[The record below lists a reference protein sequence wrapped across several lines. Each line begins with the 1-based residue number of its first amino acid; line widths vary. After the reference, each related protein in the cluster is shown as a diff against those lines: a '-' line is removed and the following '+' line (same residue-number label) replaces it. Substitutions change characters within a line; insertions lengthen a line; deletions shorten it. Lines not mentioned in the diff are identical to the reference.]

1 MDKLESLK
9 TAYKKENS
17 KVAVRMLAVLMILKD
32 GKELQYTANTLRHC
46 TNWVRKWVDRFEVD
60 GLDGLYDRPR
70 SGRPC
75 TISKK
80 RMDSIIS
87 KVILTLFT
95 PVMLQQTI
103 FHSTGVKFHINH
115 IRKVMHQ
122 YGMSAKT
129 AQKYHINRAS
139 IAAVRS
145 WQQRIKKRISHLEK
159 DGFTIAM
166 TDEAFFI
173 RDVKAGRKYWSLISK
188 RIFLPYTG
196 RHESLAVYG
205 TITIHGD
212 QLFRIYDKFNA
223 VTFVEY
229 LKELHWKY
237 GKIALILDRAS
248 VHKSNKVKEFL
259 AKNPDVKLIWLPKGS
274 PYLNMIEQCWKI
286 SKYTLLVSEYYAMFS
301 VMNNAVSQYFRTTKF
316 KLDIVNYIFR
326 NPAKM
331 FTNF

>member
-1 MDKLESLK
+1 MNKLESLE

-32 GKELQYTANTLRHC
+32 GKDIQYTAKTLHRC
-46 TNWVRKWVDRFEVD
+46 TNWVRKWVERFEVD
-60 GLDGLYDRPR
+60 GLDGLYDHPK
-70 SGRPC
+70 SGRPH
-75 TISKK
+75 TISRK
-80 RMDSIIS
+80 RMDSIMS

-103 FHSTGVKFHINH
+103 LYSTGIKFHVTH
-115 IRKVMHQ
+115 IRKIMHQ

-129 AQKYHINRAS
+129 AQKYHINHAS
-139 IAAVRS
+139 VSAVRS
-145 WQQRIKKRISHLEK
+145 WQYRIKKRISRLK
-159 DGFTIAM
+159 KNGFIIAM
-166 TDEAFFI
+166 IDEAFFV
-173 RDVKAGRKYWSLISK
+173 RDTKTGKKYWSPVAK

-196 RHESLAVYG
+196 NHESLAVYG
-205 TITIHGD
+205 TITENGR
-212 QLFRIYDKFNA
+212 QLFRVYQKFNA

-237 GKIALILDRAS
+237 GKVALMLDRAS
-248 VHKSNKVKEFL
+248 VHKSKKVKEFL

-286 SKYTLLVSEYYAMFS
+286 SKHVLLVSEYYAMFS
-301 VMNNAVSQYFRTTKF
+301 VMNDAVSKYFRITKF
-316 KLDIVNYIFR
+316 KLDVTNYIFR

>member
-1 MDKLESLK
+1 MDKLESLEI
-9 TAYKKENS
+9 TYKKGNS

-32 GKELQYTANTLRHC
+32 GKELEFTAKTLHHC
-46 TNWVRKWVDRFEVD
+46 TNWVRKWVDRFEKD
-60 GLDGLYDRPR
+60 GLDGLYDHPR

-75 TISKK
+75 TISRN
-80 RMDSIIS
+80 RMDSIMS
-87 KVILTLFT
+87 KVMLTLFT
-95 PVMLQQTI
+95 PTMLQQSI
-103 FHSTGVKFHINH
+103 FYSTGVKFHITH
-115 IRKVMHQ
+115 IRKIMHQ

-139 IAAVRS
+139 ISAVRS
-145 WQQRIKKRISHLEK
+145 WQQRIKKRILRLEK
-159 DGFTIAM
+159 DGFVIAM
-166 TDEAFFI
+166 VDEAFFI
-173 RDVKAGRKYWSLISK
+173 RDVKAGRKYWSLVAK
-188 RIFLPYTG
+188 RIFLPYVG

-205 TITIHGD
+205 TITINGD

-223 VTFVEY
+223 ITFVEY

-248 VHKSNKVKEFL
+248 VHKSIKVKEFL
-259 AKNPDVKLIWLPKGS
+259 MKNPDVKLIWLPKGS

-286 SKYTLLVSEYYAMFS
+286 SKHVLLVSEYYAMFS
-301 VMNNAVSQYFRTTKF
+301 VMHNVVSQYFRTTKF
-316 KLDIVNYIFR
+316 KLDVTNYIFR

>member
-1 MDKLESLK
+1 MDKIESLEA
-9 TAYKKENS
+9 AYKKENS

-32 GKELQYTANTLRHC
+32 GKDIQYTAKTLHRC
-46 TNWVRKWVDRFEVD
+46 TNWVRKWVERFEVD
-60 GLDGLYDRPR
+60 GLNGLYDHPR

-80 RMDSIIS
+80 RMNSIMS
-87 KVILTLFT
+87 KVVLTLFT
-95 PVMLQQTI
+95 PVMLQQSI
-103 FHSTGVKFHINH
+103 FYSTGVKFHITH
-115 IRKVMHQ
+115 IRKIMHQ

-129 AQKYHINRAS
+129 AQKYHINHATVS
-139 IAAVRS
+139 AVRS
-145 WQQRIKKRISHLEK
+145 WQQRIKKRISYLK
-159 DGFTIAM
+159 KKGFVIAM
-166 TDEAFFI
+166 ADEAFFV
-173 RDVKAGRKYWSLISK
+173 RDTKTGKKYWSLVAK

-196 RHESLAVYG
+196 NHESLAVYG
-205 TITIHGD
+205 TITAHGD

-237 GKIALILDRAS
+237 GKIAIMLDRAS
-248 VHKSNKVKEFL
+248 VHKSKKVKEYL
-259 AKNPDVKLIWLPKGS
+259 ANNRDVKLIWLPKGS

-286 SKYTLLVSEYYAMFS
+286 SKYALLVSEYYAMFS
-301 VMNNAVSQYFRTTKF
+301 VMHNVVSQYFRTTKF
-316 KLDIVNYIFR
+316 KLDVTNYIFR